1 MVLEKKDFIEIEF
14 TGKTLNDGKVFD
26 SNIKENLEKLHTGHN
41 HSIEAKPFI
50 FALGQGMFLKG
61 IDDFLIGKSFAR
73 NTYKILLSPENAF
86 GNRDAR
92 LVQKIPIR
100 VFKEQKMN
108 PFPGAVFNFDGRIGK
123 VLAVSGGRILTDFNN
138 PLAGKE
144 VVYEIKIL
152 RKIDNINEK
161 IKAFNEFLFKRD
173 LEFEIHDKK
182 LVLKIE
188 KSLINFAEMF
198 KEKYKE
204 LFGLELRIEG
214 IEEKSKKLQ

>member
-14 TGKTLNDGKVFD
+14 TGKTLNDGKIFD
-26 SNIKENLEKLHTGHN
+26 SNIKENLKKLHTGHD
-41 HSIEAKPFI
+41 HKIETKPFI

-61 IDDFLIGKSFAR
+61 IDDFLLGKSLTK
-73 NTYKILLSPENAF
+73 NTYKIPLSPENSF

-100 VFKEQKMN
+100 IFKEQKMN
-108 PFPGAVFNFDGRIGK
+108 LFPGAVFNFDGRVGK
-123 VLAVSGGRILTDFNN
+123 ILTVSGGRVLTDFNN

-144 VVYEIKIL
+144 VVYEVKVL

-161 IKAFNEFLFKRD
+161 IKAFNEFLFKKN
-173 LEFEIHDKK
+173 LEFEIKDKK
-182 LVLKIE
+182 LILKID
-188 KSLINFAEMF
+188 KSFVQFTEMF

-204 LFGLELRIEG
+204 LFGLDLKVEG
-214 IEEKSKKLQ
+214 IEEKSKKLK

>member
-14 TGKTLNDGKVFD
+14 TGKIKDGEIFD
-26 SNIKENLEKLHTGHN
+26 SNIKENLEKLHSGHN
-41 HSIEAKPFI
+41 HPTKAKPFI

-61 IDDFLIGKSFAR
+61 IDDFLIGKPSAK
-73 NTYKILLSPENAF
+73 NTYKIPLSPENAF
-86 GNRDAR
+86 GNRDPR
-92 LVQKIPIR
+92 FIQKIPIR

-108 PFPGAVFNFDGRIGK
+108 PFPGAVFNFDGHIGK

-144 VVYEIKIL
+144 VVYEIKVL

-173 LEFEIHDKK
+173 LEFEIQDKK
-182 LVLKIE
+182 LILKIE

-204 LFGLELRIEG
+204 LLGLDLKVEG
-214 IEEKSKKLQ
+214 IEKKGKKLQ